1 MQINNF
7 MGGGSNQPSGANSS
21 YFPPPAN
28 MRPRALAP
36 ISSGAKPPVGGSY
49 QTGQVFDRRNSGR
62 YKRKNFDSTDQNA
75 VFNAPTGMGPPRHR
89 RGGSISI
96 PDAKSQGGL
105 STDRM
110 NKTGGHMSTRGGF
123 ISAGSGG
130 YPSGL
135 LPTLGLT
142 KYKNVDLQ

>member
-1 MQINNF
+1 MK
-7 MGGGSNQPSGANSS
+7 
-21 YFPPPAN
+21 
-28 MRPRALAP
+28 PRSLAP
-36 ISSGAKPPVGGSY
+36 IASGAKPPVSNSY
-49 QTGQVFDRRNSGR
+49 NTAQGLERRNSGR
-62 YKRKNFDSTDQNA
+62 YKRRNFDATDQNA
-75 VFNAPTGMGPPRHR
+75 IFNAPAGLGPPKHR

-96 PDAKSQGGL
+96 PDGKSQGGL

-110 NKTGGHMSTRGGF
+110 NKTGGHMSTRAGF

-142 KYKNVDLQ
+142 KYKNVDLQKDRKNPFAVHKNTEKLLVVRER